1 MLTLLNFAPFYNFI
15 FYKNIY
21 TVLAMVSI
29 VYGYYITI
37 MVGVYLFYYV
47 VAKKD
52 EQSRYCLRFKSFIQP
67 KVDADADVDV
77 DVDVVEHETEEDIDE
92 SDQETKET
100 QTVQNE
106 LHED

>member
-1 MLTLLNFAPFYNFI
+1 
-15 FYKNIY
+15 
-21 TVLAMVSI
+21 MVSI

-52 EQSRYCLRFKSFIQP
+52 EQSRYCLRFKNFIQP
-67 KVDADADVDV
+67 KVDSDADADADVDAN
-77 DVDVVEHETEEDIDE
+77 VVEHETEEDIDE
-92 SDQETKET
+92 SDKEN